1 MLHRTRAFPKCGLR
15 GPVLRRDVSR
25 LEHIGFRLQ
34 SVAERFAEPPM
45 LCAAVAFVI
54 GHRKHTCQSPLFGL
68 QLHNYNDCRDE
79 KAGQYG

>member
-1 MLHRTRAFPKCGLR
+1 MLR
-15 GPVLRRDVSR
+15 
-25 LEHIGFRLQ
+25 
-34 SVAERFAEPPM
+34 
-45 LCAAVAFVI
+45 AAVAFVI